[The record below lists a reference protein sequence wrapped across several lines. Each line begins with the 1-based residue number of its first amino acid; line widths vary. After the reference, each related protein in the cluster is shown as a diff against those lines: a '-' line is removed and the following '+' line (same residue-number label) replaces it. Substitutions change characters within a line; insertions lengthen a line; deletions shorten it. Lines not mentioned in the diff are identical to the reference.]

1 MDYGYSSSSMQ
12 SAGIIGT
19 IMGLISLV
27 IFIVTVIAT
36 WKIFVKWGEKGWK
49 ILIPFYNMWLYFK
62 HTMGHGWFLF
72 LTLVPI
78 ANFVVAFMSEWKQ
91 FKGFGFGT
99 GLCLVFML
107 VPFAAPIG
115 MLICAFGSNEW
126 CGQ

>member
-1 MDYGYSSSSMQ
+1 MDYGYSSGSMQ
-12 SAGIIGT
+12 SAGMIGT

-27 IFIVTVIAT
+27 VSIVSIIAT
-36 WKIFVKWGEKGWK
+36 WKIYVKWGEKGWK

-62 HTMGHGWFLF
+62 HTLGKGWMSLLLF
-72 LTLVPI
+72 IPLVNI
-78 ANFVVAFMSEWKQ
+78 VFGYMASWKM

-99 GLCLVFML
+99 GLCVLFLVF
-107 VPFAAPIG
+107 PFLAPIG